1 MAKVDVSRLWSLN
14 YRLIMSVITSVSG
27 EISGLGVEVKEL
39 FLIASLDEH
48 PHPAELAAELCMPK
62 PTVTAMVKR
71 LEAGGFVKR
80 EIDASDLRRHRLSL
94 TAAGRKA
101 MTRGMAIL
109 SGAFGE
115 RLSRLSATEQ
125 AQLQALLEKLS

>member
-1 MAKVDVSRLWSLN
+1 MTKADVSKTWSLN
-14 YRLIMSVITSVSG
+14 YRLLTAVIASVAG
-27 EISGLGVEVKEL
+27 DISALGVEVKEL
-39 FLIASLDEH
+39 FLLAAVDDH

-62 PTVTAMVKR
+62 PTVTAMLKR

-101 MTRGMAIL
+101 TTRGLAIL
-109 SGAFGE
+109 QGAFGE
-115 RLSRLSATEQ
+115 RLSRLGAAEQ
-125 AQLQALLEKLS
+125 AQFQALLEKMS